1 MVPRQDYQLYL
12 AYKDLHYKA
21 TGAVPLTEGLEAP
34 ISGLEILLLATFN
47 EKAIDDLGFGTTPI
61 WIGK

>member
-1 MVPRQDYQLYL
+1 LYL
-12 AYKDLHYKA
+12 AYTDPHYKA
-21 TGAVPLTEGLEAP
+21 RASVPLTEGLQAP

-47 EKAIDDLGFGTTPI
+47 EKAIDDLGFGATPI